1 LLPRNTAAAWTRL
14 TPSYQNGRAGGRSSY
29 DSFWGS
35 VKRVTTSNV
44 SGNPPH
50 AAEATVTY
58 YYKDGRVVDED
69 TEFQLVRQHGILKI
83 NSSAVL
89 SSNPR

>member
-1 LLPRNTAAAWTRL
+1 
-14 TPSYQNGRAGGRSSY
+14 
-29 DSFWGS
+29 
-35 VKRVTTSNV
+35 VTTSNV

-50 AAEATVTY
+50 TAEATVTY
-58 YYKDGRVVDED
+58 YYNDGRVVDED
-69 TEFQLVRQHGILKI
+69 TEFQLVRQQGILKI